1 MNMSIAL
8 APVDRILRKAG
19 AERVSKAAALELREV
34 VENFAHRMAKE
45 AVSRTRQSGRKT
57 VFREDITLGTK
68 SIVGRVKENILID
81 VETEILREL
90 EDLIPP
96 RER

>member
-1 MNMSIAL
+1 MNMPIAL

-19 AERVSKAAALELREV
+19 AQRVSKAAALELRDI
-34 VENFAHRMAKE
+34 VENFAHRIAKE
-45 AVSRTRQSGRKT
+45 AVKTTDEKGRKT
-57 VFREDITLGTK
+57 VLREDVLHAPR
-68 SIVGRVKENILID
+68 SVVGRVKENILID

>member
-1 MNMSIAL
+1 MPIAL

-19 AERVSKAAALELREV
+19 AQRVSRAAALELRDI

-45 AVSRTRQSGRKT
+45 AVRKTDQSGRKT
-57 VFREDITLGTK
+57 VFKEDVVQAPRL
-68 SIVGRVKENILID
+68 IVERVKENIVID
-81 VETEILREL
+81 VETEVLREL

-96 RER
+96 REG

>member
-1 MNMSIAL
+1 MNMPIAL

-19 AERVSKAAALELREV
+19 AKRVSRAAALELRDI

-45 AVSRTRQSGRKT
+45 SIKKTEETGRKT
-57 VFREDITLGTK
+57 VLKEDVIQAPRL
-68 SIVGRVKENILID
+68 IVDRVKENILID
-81 VETEILREL
+81 METEIMREL

-96 RER
+96 RD

>member
-1 MNMSIAL
+1 MPIAL

-19 AERVSKAAALELREV
+19 AKRVSKAAALELRDI

-45 AVSRTRQSGRKT
+45 AVKKTNEAGRKT
-57 VFREDITLGTK
+57 VHKEDVVQAPRV
-68 SIVGRVKENILID
+68 IVERVKENIMID
-81 VETEILREL
+81 VESEVLREL

>member
-1 MNMSIAL
+1 MPIAL

-19 AERVSKAAALELREV
+19 AQRVSKAAALELRDI

-45 AVSRTRQSGRKT
+45 AVKKAEKSDRKT
-57 VFREDITLGTK
+57 VFKEDVVQAPRLLIE
-68 SIVGRVKENILID
+68 RVKENILTD

-90 EDLIPP
+90 EDIIPP
-96 RER
+96 RQE

>member
-1 MNMSIAL
+1 MPIAL

-19 AERVSKAAALELREV
+19 AQRVSRAAALELRDI

-45 AVSRTRQSGRKT
+45 AIKKTDQSGRKT
-57 VFREDITLGTK
+57 VFKEDVVQAPRL
-68 SIVGRVKENILID
+68 IVERVKENIVID
-81 VETEILREL
+81 VEAEVLREL

-96 RER
+96 REG

>member
-1 MNMSIAL
+1 MPIAL

-19 AERVSKAAALELREV
+19 AQRVSRAAALELRDI

-45 AVSRTRQSGRKT
+45 AIKKTDQSGRKT
-57 VFREDITLGTK
+57 VFKEDVVQAPRL
-68 SIVGRVKENILID
+68 IVERVKENIVID
-81 VETEILREL
+81 VEAEVLREL

-96 RER
+96 REE

>member
-1 MNMSIAL
+1 MPIAL
-8 APVDRILRKAG
+8 APVDKIMRKAG
-19 AERVSKAAALELREV
+19 AQRVSKAAALELRDI

-45 AVSRTRQSGRKT
+45 AVRKTQENGRKT
-57 VFREDITLGTK
+57 VYKEDVLQAPK
-68 SIVGRVKENILID
+68 SVVGRVKENILID

-96 RER
+96 RET

>member
-1 MNMSIAL
+1 MPIAL
-8 APVDRILRKAG
+8 APVDKILRKAG
-19 AERVSKAAALELREV
+19 AKRVSKAAALELRDI
-34 VENFAHRMAKE
+34 VENFAHRMARE
-45 AVSRTRQSGRKT
+45 AVKKTQEDGRKT
-57 VFREDITLGTK
+57 VFKDDVIQAPG
-68 SIVGRVKENILID
+68 SVVGRVKENILID

>member
-1 MNMSIAL
+1 MSIAL

-19 AERVSKAAALELREV
+19 AERVSRAAALELRDI

-45 AVSRTRQSGRKT
+45 AVKRTKETGRKT
-57 VFREDITLGTK
+57 VFKEDVVQAPG
-68 SIVGRVKENILID
+68 SVVGRVKENILID

-96 RER
+96 RKR